1 MESKIEYEDESHLQ
15 SFQTASKQVLQIW
28 LLPFTPVVE
37 EHIRVSHN
45 STYYTKIIHRKW
57 PYHFNIWIAKT
68 ISKFTQ
74 LKTKNWNT
82 KDVLNRVRPSTCI
95 PWVKTLFILH
105 FNIQKMPI
113 EKMTHFW
120 DMRHRIKKWG
130 CGISVVKK
138 VVILDTCI
146 NGITTSTQSSLFF
159 LFLKIVQISFTFSYT
174 VIKYCL
180 FIRN

>member
-1 MESKIEYEDESHLQ
+1 
-15 SFQTASKQVLQIW
+15 
-28 LLPFTPVVE
+28 
-37 EHIRVSHN
+37 
-45 STYYTKIIHRKW
+45 
-57 PYHFNIWIAKT
+57 
-68 ISKFTQ
+68 
-74 LKTKNWNT
+74 
-82 KDVLNRVRPSTCI
+82 
-95 PWVKTLFILH
+95 
-105 FNIQKMPI
+105 MPI

-159 LFLKIVQISFTFSYT
+159 LFLKQVQISFTFSYT